1 VVEDRD
7 LVRDPARAL
16 EADHDLGLVL
26 VADPDLG
33 PALVVLDLNPDLNPA
48 LDPNLEVDLDQLIA
62 MGIPRRMV
70 IVTDPDPAPN
80 LDLSLDLNPDLNR
93 DLNPDLNPNL
103 EVDPGPNLGPS
114 PEMIKKKEKKRPK
127 FTKELNNI
135 LPLRIFVKLI
145 SRKNVLKKPETEP
158 FSYTTTFFVLA
169 ASCV

>member
-26 VADPDLG
+26 EADPDLG

-70 IVTDPDPAPN
+70 IVTDPDPAPS
-80 LDLSLDLNPDLNR
+80 LDLSLDLNPDLN
-93 DLNPDLNPNL
+93 LDLNPNL
-103 EVDPGPNLGPS
+103 EVDLGPNLGPS
-114 PEMIKKKEKKRPK
+114 PEMIKRKEKEKDTQIHK
-127 FTKELNNI
+127 GTQ
-135 LPLRIFVKLI
+135 
-145 SRKNVLKKPETEP
+145 
-158 FSYTTTFFVLA
+158 
-169 ASCV
+169 

>member
-1 VVEDRD
+1 MVEDRD

-114 PEMIKKKEKKRPK
+114 PEMIKRKEKKDPNSQRNSIIYYHC
-127 FTKELNNI
+127 E
-135 LPLRIFVKLI
+135 
-145 SRKNVLKKPETEP
+145 
-158 FSYTTTFFVLA
+158 FS
-169 ASCV
+169 

>member
-1 VVEDRD
+1 MVEDRD

-16 EADHDLGLVL
+16 EADPDQDLAL
-26 VADPDLG
+26 VA
-33 PALVVLDLNPDLNPA
+33 LDLNLDPNPALDPVLVIVALDPNPA

-145 SRKNVLKKPETEP
+145 SRKM
-158 FSYTTTFFVLA
+158 Y
-169 ASCV
+169 

>member
-1 VVEDRD
+1 MGEDRD

-16 EADHDLGLVL
+16 EADH
-26 VADPDLG
+26 DLG

-70 IVTDPDPAPN
+70 IGTDPDPAPN
-80 LDLSLDLNPDLNR
+80 LDLSL

-114 PEMIKKKEKKRPK
+114 PEMIK
-127 FTKELNNI
+127 
-135 LPLRIFVKLI
+135 
-145 SRKNVLKKPETEP
+145 RK
-158 FSYTTTFFVLA
+158 
-169 ASCV
+169 